1 MKEYKTITID
11 ESEIHL
17 NFHADELNKYSSQGW
32 AVKFLLENI
41 KLHGVKIYRYLLERD
56 KS

>member
-32 AVKFLLENI
+32 VVKFLLENI